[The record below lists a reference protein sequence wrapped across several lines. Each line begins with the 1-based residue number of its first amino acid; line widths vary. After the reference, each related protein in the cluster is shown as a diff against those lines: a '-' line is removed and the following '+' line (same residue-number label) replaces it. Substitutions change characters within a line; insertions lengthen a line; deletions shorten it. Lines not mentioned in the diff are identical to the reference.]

1 MHKVALIAIAGLAV
15 SAVSLG
21 AAIAVG
27 ASHGGGM
34 PGFSDAAPCEKTGA
48 TADTRRFDWDGGD
61 AVAISAA
68 ARVHYTPGSGN
79 VLIVKGDPELVAAVT
94 VRDGHID
101 TSCRPH
107 WRGRMLDITLPGRQ
121 FRAFDIGGL
130 TEMDLNNLSQDR
142 LDLNLAGKSDI
153 TATGR
158 VGVLKIQ
165 AAGKSD
171 ARMKDLSVGSLS
183 LTIMG
188 KSDIETSPR
197 DDANITIMGRGD
209 IKLYSEPKH
218 ISTTIMGS
226 GDIQHLAKNS

>member
-34 PGFSDAAPCEKTGA
+34 PGFSDNAPCAKTGA
-48 TADTRRFDWDGGD
+48 TADTRRFTWDGDD
-61 AVAISAA
+61 AVSISAA
-68 ARVHYTPGSGN
+68 ARVHYTRGVGN
-79 VLIVKGDPELVAAVT
+79 AVIVKGDPDLVAAIT
-94 VRDGHID
+94 VRDGRID
-101 TSCRPH
+101 TSCRPNWH
-107 WRGRMLDITLPGRQ
+107 GRMLDITLPGRE

-130 TEMDLNNLSQDR
+130 TELDLNNLSQGR

-153 TATGR
+153 TASGR
-158 VGVLKIQ
+158 VDTLKIQ

-171 ARMKDLSVGSLS
+171 ARMKDLCVGSLS
-183 LTIMG
+183 LTVMG
-188 KSDIETSPR
+188 KSDIETSPH
-197 DDANITIMGRGD
+197 DDASITIMGRGD
-209 IKLYSEPKH
+209 IKLYSEPRH

-226 GDIQHLAKNS
+226 GDIQHLGKNS